1 MDQLSDGR
9 RTPRRLILLGG
20 GLSWLLNVLINTA
33 ARAFQA
39 AETLFFNPSR
49 QRRGLILE
57 LLFSDF
63 RATVFAK
70 PAVTQIEEMGCL
82 VHGT

>member
-1 MDQLSDGR
+1 MGVSLEC
-9 RTPRRLILLGG
+9 G

-33 ARAFQA
+33 ARAFQT
-39 AETLFFNPSR
+39 AETLFLNPPR
-49 QRRGLILE
+49 QRRWLIPE
-57 LLFSDF
+57 PLFRDF

-82 VHGT
+82 VHGI